1 MSGTP
6 TVLRPRLSDGAY
18 MSYRPA
24 CEVSDLFVAGCAERR
39 AIGISAI
46 VGGTTTSP
54 DLVSCAP
61 TPSR

>member
-1 MSGTP
+1 
-6 TVLRPRLSDGAY
+6 